1 MTVTFFLDRFP
12 NYSETFVIHQIV
24 GLIDRGIDVKIVS
37 VWPGDFSKKHAV
49 VEQYDLLK
57 KTRYLLS
64 AEGVSGSRKILNR
77 FSSIISGPNKIAVI
91 KSLNYFRFGRHS
103 LNLLL
108 AYILSKNTD
117 QIVSDVFIAHF
128 GTVGVLADKLRSVG
142 LLKGRLATVF
152 HGLDVS
158 HIKTLSDYRKDYLS
172 LFVNSEYIL
181 PISDLW
187 ASKLAE
193 MGCDKN
199 KIHVCRMGINVDQF
213 TFKLREKTGNPLKIT
228 SVCRLIE
235 KKGLEY
241 ALQACAELKKR
252 GVDYHF
258 SIVGTG
264 PLESKLNLLIAELG
278 LQDFVRLE
286 GFQPQEKVKEILECS
301 DVFLL
306 PSVTA
311 SNGDMEGI
319 PVALMEAM
327 SNGLPVVSTKHSGI
341 PELIE
346 NNESGWLANERDFIQ
361 LADILQSIAKG
372 NYSIQDITRQARI
385 VIETKFNQDVL
396 NDKLVELIKHG

>member
-24 GLIDRGIDVKIVS
+24 GLIERGIDVKIVS

-57 KTRYLLS
+57 KTRYLLD
-64 AEGVSGSRKILNR
+64 AEDLSGSKKLINR
-77 FSSIISGPNKIAVI
+77 FSSVILSPNKIAAI
-91 KSLNYFRFGRHS
+91 KTLNYFKFGRHS

-108 AYILSKNTD
+108 AYILSKNPD
-117 QIVSDVFIAHF
+117 RIVSDVFIAHF
-128 GTVGVLADKLRSVG
+128 GTVGVLADKLRTVG
-142 LLKGRLATVF
+142 LLKGKLATVF

-158 HIKTLSDYRKDYLS
+158 HTKTLSDYRKDYLN
-172 LFVNSEYIL
+172 LFINCEYIF

-187 ASKLAE
+187 ASKLAD

-199 KIHVCRMGINVDQF
+199 KIHVCRMGINVSQF
-213 TFKLREKTGNPLKIT
+213 TFKPRDKIGSPLKIT

-241 ALQACAELKKR
+241 ALRACAELKKR
-252 GVDYHF
+252 GIDYHF
-258 SIVGTG
+258 TIVGTG
-264 PLESKLNLLIAELG
+264 PLETELNLLIAELA
-278 LQDFVRLE
+278 LQDFVTLE
-286 GFQPQEKVKEILECS
+286 GFQPQEKVKEILDCS

-346 NNESGWLANERDFIQ
+346 NNESGWLANEKNSIQ
-361 LADILQSIAKG
+361 LADILQNIAKG
-372 NYSIQDITRQARI
+372 NYSVQDITRQARV
-385 VIETKFNQDVL
+385 VIETKFNQNVL
-396 NDKLVELIKHG
+396 NDELVELIKHG